1 MAATFPASATA
12 ALKSR
17 TPVKTFKCGSC
28 GSTVY
33 FENVQCLSCGRA
45 LGFQPER
52 LEIITLA
59 PDAGPPW
66 RELKKPKGPRYHYC
80 ANEQHDVCNWLVRHG
95 APTPFCTACA
105 LNRTIPNLADPANLR
120 AWGDFERAKKRLVYS
135 LLRFGLPLD
144 GSAVGK
150 GPLTFDFLN
159 DALTGHFDGVITI
172 AVGEA
177 DSVERERQRQ
187 AMAETYRSLLGHLR
201 HESGHYYWMLLV
213 EDTDNIETFRQ
224 IFGDERE
231 DYNAALERHHA
242 SGPPPDWSLRH
253 VSAYASS
260 HPWEDWAETWAH
272 YLHMIDA
279 LDTAVMHKIEPR
291 LGRRLSGQASRLVR
305 TPDVYRTES
314 FESLIER
321 WVPLTLT
328 LNDIN
333 RSMGHGDFYPFV
345 IPEIAVAKLAFVHR
359 IVRQAAS
366 SWPMIASAASAQH
379 V

>member
-1 MAATFPASATA
+1 M

-17 TPVKTFKCGSC
+17 NPVKTFKCGSC
-28 GSTVY
+28 GNTVY

-45 LGFQPER
+45 LGFRSDR
-52 LEIITLA
+52 LDMVTLA
-59 PDAGPPW
+59 SDAGPPW
-66 RELKKPKGPRYHYC
+66 RDHKKPRGPRYYYC
-80 ANEQHDVCNWLVRHG
+80 ANEAHGVCNWLVREG
-95 APTPFCTACA
+95 ATSFCTACA
-105 LNRTIPNLADPANLR
+105 LNRTIPDLSDPANLR

-144 GSAVGK
+144 GAAVGK
-150 GPLTFDFLN
+150 GALTFDFIN
-159 DALTGHFDGVITI
+159 DAITGHLDGVITI

-177 DSVERERQRQ
+177 DAVERERQRQ
-187 AMAETYRSLLGHLR
+187 AMDETYRSLLGHLR

-213 EDTDNIETFRQ
+213 DGTDNLAAFREM
-224 IFGDERE
+224 FGDERV

-242 SGPPPDWSLRH
+242 QGPPPDWSLRH

-272 YLHMIDA
+272 YLHMVDT
-279 LDTAVMHKIEPR
+279 LDTAAVHKVVPR
-291 LGRRLSGQASRLVR
+291 PGGLAGHTRRW
-305 TPDVYRTES
+305 TKMPDVYRAER
-314 FESLIER
+314 FEALIER

-345 IPEIAVAKLAFVHR
+345 IPEVAVAKLAFVHR
-359 IVRQAAS
+359 IVHEAAC
-366 SWPMIASAASAQH
+366 
-379 V
+379 